1 MSESRKRRC
10 LGKIEKLTL
19 GTVVFHKSFSMCLL
33 AKILGLR
40 TELNLT
46 IQRCRMGK
54 REREADR
61 HDTCHRVRTWANDI
75 ANHLNF
81 DSPTGPKNCSLR
93 TLTAIWK
100 SSTRTPEK
108 KQIFI
113 MINPQTAVVWKS
125 SIKAERLW
133 RESDSDAFFYTD
145 EAGLFLE
152 LRPSAWLLWWRLPVA
167 SCGCVFVGPARMTV
181 ETSG

>member
-19 GTVVFHKSFSMCLL
+19 GTVVFHKSFSMCLWLKYL
-33 AKILGLR
+33 AS
-40 TELNLT
+40 EQNLT
-46 IQRCRMGK
+46 SQSRDVEWERERERE

-61 HDTCHRVRTWANDI
+61 HDTSHRVRTWANDV
-75 ANHLNF
+75 ANRLNF
-81 DSPTGPKNCSLR
+81 DSSTGPKNCSLR

-108 KQIFI
+108 KLIFI
-113 MINPQTAVVWKS
+113 MNPQTAVVWKS

-133 RESDSDAFFYTD
+133 RESDSDAFFIQMKQDCFSSWGPVRGCCD
-145 EAGLFLE
+145 EDCQ
-152 LRPSAWLLWWRLPVA
+152 WLLVA
-167 SCGCVFVGPARMTV
+167 VCLWGR
-181 ETSG
+181 